1 LIQKGNTIQTQEEQ
15 LRMYSQQIHE
25 NEMQMEQNEIY
36 IAQLSEQLNT
46 NQGLHDAIA
55 EQQNALNEFRLKN
68 EKLQKET
75 ALIQQNMAEHS
86 QKMQGKLKTQLADF
100 NAVAEENTRLRKREE
115 FLCNQLISQIKL
127 LDSLIKAPKAL
138 TAYEWAEVE
147 KEINRLYDNFTQR
160 MRKQFPTLSDNDLQV
175 CCLIKLHLS
184 VTNMADILNIS
195 PTSVSKRKQRLKEQI
210 IKELGDDFDKSQ
222 LIDIWIWRY

>member
-1 LIQKGNTIQTQEEQ
+1 
-15 LRMYSQQIHE
+15 MYSQQIHE

-86 QKMQGKLKTQLADF
+86 QK
-100 NAVAEENTRLRKREE
+100 NARKAKDAISRFQCCGRREYT
-115 FLCNQLISQIKL
+115 
-127 LDSLIKAPKAL
+127 L
-138 TAYEWAEVE
+138 T
-147 KEINRLYDNFTQR
+147 
-160 MRKQFPTLSDNDLQV
+160 
-175 CCLIKLHLS
+175 
-184 VTNMADILNIS
+184 
-195 PTSVSKRKQRLKEQI
+195 
-210 IKELGDDFDKSQ
+210 
-222 LIDIWIWRY
+222 

>member
-1 LIQKGNTIQTQEEQ
+1 
-15 LRMYSQQIHE
+15 MYSQQIHE

-138 TAYEWAEVE
+138 TAYEWTEVE

>member
-1 LIQKGNTIQTQEEQ
+1 MIQKGNTIQTQEEQ

-86 QKMQGKLKTQLADF
+86 
-100 NAVAEENTRLRKREE
+100 
-115 FLCNQLISQIKL
+115 
-127 LDSLIKAPKAL
+127 
-138 TAYEWAEVE
+138 
-147 KEINRLYDNFTQR
+147 
-160 MRKQFPTLSDNDLQV
+160 
-175 CCLIKLHLS
+175 
-184 VTNMADILNIS
+184 
-195 PTSVSKRKQRLKEQI
+195 
-210 IKELGDDFDKSQ
+210 
-222 LIDIWIWRY
+222 